1 MTNILA
7 LMAATVVLILI
18 PGPNVAI
25 IVAASLRDGLR
36 YGLMCAFG
44 TTAGLALQLML
55 VVAGMAAVIQM
66 AVSALTWIKWAG
78 VVYLLY
84 LGIRTWNETGED
96 LDAIRQRSGAVTFW
110 RGFGLAAV
118 NPKTL
123 LFNAAFLPQFV
134 TNEPGATGQLWL
146 AAAVFLVVVVVG
158 DALWAIF
165 AARAHKYL
173 KGNRK
178 LRQRMTG
185 GLLVGSGVGLA
196 LARQPL

>member
-7 LMAATVVLILI
+7 LIAATAVLVLI
-18 PGPNVAI
+18 PGPNMAI
-25 IVAASLRDGLR
+25 IVAASLRDGMR
-36 YGLMCAFG
+36 YGLICAFG
-44 TTAGLALQLML
+44 TTAGLALQLVL
-55 VVAGMAAVIQM
+55 VVGGMVVIIQM
-66 AVSALTWIKWAG
+66 VASALIWIKWAG

-84 LGIRTWNETGED
+84 LGIRTWKEPGED
-96 LDAIRQRSGAVTFW
+96 LGAIRHRSGAATFW

-134 TNEPGATGQLWL
+134 TSAPGASGQLWL
-146 AAAVFLVVVVVG
+146 SAAVFLLVVVVG
-158 DALWAIF
+158 DSLWAIF
-165 AARAHKYL
+165 AARARKYMQ
-173 KGNRK
+173 GNGK

-185 GLLVGSGVGLA
+185 GLLVGSGAGLA